1 MDGQR
6 FNCSEILLSVKLKD
20 GFHPPKTSHNL
31 ENQFS
36 SVFWLFLDLTMQ
48 NRIEH
53 DIMITATITTIII
66 ILMIIKG
73 LNSEVLWDT
82 IDSDS
87 SISLYGSNF
96 LIDVSW

>member
-1 MDGQR
+1 M
-6 FNCSEILLSVKLKD
+6 I
-20 GFHPPKTSHNL
+20 
-31 ENQFS
+31 
-36 SVFWLFLDLTMQ
+36 Q

-53 DIMITATITTIII
+53 DITITVTITTITI

-73 LNSEVLWDT
+73 LNSEMLWDT

-96 LIDVSW
+96 LINVSW